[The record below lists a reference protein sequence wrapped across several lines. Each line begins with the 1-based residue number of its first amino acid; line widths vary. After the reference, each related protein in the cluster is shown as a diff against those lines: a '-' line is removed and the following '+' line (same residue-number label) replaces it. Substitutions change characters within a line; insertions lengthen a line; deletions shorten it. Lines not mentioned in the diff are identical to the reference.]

1 MSTFIKCLTLAI
13 ASGIAAWFAAPQIHR
28 IIHPQPTVEQRK
40 QSLFPDHAGDFFE
53 PLKTLTT
60 QLNTA
65 TPEDFL
71 HIFDALH
78 DQPYTT
84 WQRAYSLDL
93 LIRRWIIID
102 PANAIKA
109 ISSDPELL
117 AVFVDKNQQWFS
129 AIQEP
134 ESALPAIIQFIPL
147 YYQVNLIEQLI
158 TISKDA
164 QRVGDAISTIED
176 SSIRLRAATAFVS
189 QFKSSNSQAVSA
201 WADKN
206 QFLAAA
212 AGFKK
217 T

>member
-1 MSTFIKCLTLAI
+1 MSSTIKCLTLAI
-13 ASGIAAWFAAPQIHR
+13 AGGIIAWFAAPQIHR
-28 IIHPQPTVEQRK
+28 IIHPEPTVEERK
-40 QSLFPDHAGDFFE
+40 QSLLPDHAGDFFE
-53 PLKTLTT
+53 PLLTLTE
-60 QLNTA
+60 QLNSA
-65 TPEDFL
+65 TPADFL

-93 LIRRWIIID
+93 LIRRWLITD
-102 PANAIKA
+102 PYNAIKA
-109 ISSDPELL
+109 VASDPELL
-117 AVFVDKNQQWFS
+117 AIFVDKNQNWFS
-129 AIQEP
+129 AIKEP
-134 ESALPAIIQFIPL
+134 EAALPAIIQFVPL
-147 YYQVNLIEQLI
+147 YFQVNLIEQLI

-164 QRVGDAISTIED
+164 QRVGDAISAIED

-189 QFKSSNSQAVSA
+189 EFKSSSSQAVNA